1 MSANLL
7 RSMIDEIRLHGIES
21 VFRRYYG
28 IYRAKVTSNADKE
41 GRGLIKVQVPGI
53 FGEKDLPT
61 SARPRNFRGAGNGR
75 GEFYPPNVGD
85 FVWVEFEAGDP
96 RFPIYSGGW
105 YAAGQLPEELAY
117 EGGIPTK
124 RGFVN
129 NYGHSWVFDE
139 TEGSQKFAIATPAG
153 HFFVL
158 DDTDDAHGVFLIHGS
173 GAQIQFD
180 NEGNV
185 KLFTGDES
193 GDGSN
198 FINMSAETGEI
209 TATTNQGSYVTI
221 GESVV
226 ISDSSGE
233 QWIKLDGDGDITI
246 NSSAGVLLN
255 GDVLSSS
262 VSSINLLDAV
272 NTGLKT
278 GLGKFAIGND
288 VAELVDILIKTM
300 TALTSGAPLVTTG
313 TGPSSGL
320 LPPTLTQLTLLKI
333 LLEAVKL

>member
-7 RSMIDEIRLHGIES
+7 RSMIDEVRLHGIES
-21 VFRRYYG
+21 VFRKYYG
-28 IYRAKVTSNADKE
+28 IYRGKVTSNADKE

-61 SARPRNFRGAGNGR
+61 SARPRNFRDAGNGK
-75 GEFYPPNVGD
+75 GEFFPPNVGD

-105 YAAGQLPEELAY
+105 YAAGQLPDELAY
-117 EGGIPTK
+117 EGGIPTR
-124 RGFVN
+124 RGYVN
-129 NYGHSWVFDE
+129 SYGHSWVFDE
-139 TEGSQKFAIATPAG
+139 TDGAEKFAMATPAG

-198 FINMSAETGEI
+198 FINMSAEDGEI

-221 GESVV
+221 GEAVV

-233 QWIKLDGDGDITI
+233 QWIKLDGDGITLNAAASLI
-246 NSSAGVLLN
+246 FNGDTLSSA
-255 GDVLSSS
+255 
-262 VSSINLLDAV
+262 VSSIDLVDATK
-272 NTGLKT
+272 TGLKVAA
-278 GLGKFAIGND
+278 GKFAVGSD
-288 VAELVDILIKTM
+288 AVELVDTIIKM
-300 TALTSGAPLVTTG
+300 IDALTDGSPLVTTG

-320 LPPTLTQLTLLKI
+320 LPPALTQLILLKTLLT
-333 LLEAVKL
+333 AVKL